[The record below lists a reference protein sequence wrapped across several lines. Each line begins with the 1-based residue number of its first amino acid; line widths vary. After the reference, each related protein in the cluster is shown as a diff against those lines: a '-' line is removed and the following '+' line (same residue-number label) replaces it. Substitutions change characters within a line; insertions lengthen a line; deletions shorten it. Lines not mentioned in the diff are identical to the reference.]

1 MKKEKKV
8 FKGKKPQNHVER
20 YMIKPQYY
28 QFLGLTVKKDTDV
41 DDVTEDG
48 RIHQTIKGTKF
59 ITEINDE
66 REHNGAKIKEYSK
79 LEIDLPEGTRLLWQ
93 DGQGYILP
101 DFEPKT
107 VNEIKEDL
115 ECLKFD

>member
-1 MKKEKKV
+1 MEEKKI
-8 FKGKKPQNHVER
+8 FKGKKPQEKVER

-28 QFLGLTVKKDTDV
+28 QFLGLTVNKDTDV

-48 RIHQTIKGTKF
+48 RVHQTIKGTKF
-59 ITEINDE
+59 ITEVKDE

-79 LEIDLPEGTRLLWQ
+79 LEIELKEGTRLIWQ

-101 DFEPKT
+101 DFEPKS
-107 VNEIKEDL
+107 VEEVKDDL
-115 ECLKFD
+115 ECLNFD